1 MPEPHDDDA
10 GRAASRVWAGV
21 LEAVHLRAALFAL
34 EMDEERRRLGAR
46 LVSALVAVFATF
58 MLLLALNVVV
68 LALFWDTN
76 RIAVAV
82 GSCVFYAVLAAG
94 AGVFHALR
102 SRRQAPPFPATAAVL
117 ADDERA
123 LRDLL

>member
-1 MPEPHDDDA
+1 MSEPHEDA

-34 EMDEERRRLGAR
+34 EVDEERRRLGAL
-46 LVSALVAVFATF
+46 LVSSLVVVFAVF
-58 MLLLALNVVV
+58 MLLLSLNVAV

-76 RIAVAV
+76 RMAVAV
-82 GSCVFYAVLAAG
+82 GSCVFYAALALG
-94 AGVFHALR
+94 AGVYHAYR
-102 SRRQAPPFPATAAVL
+102 SRRRAPPFSATAAVL